1 MSKIIDIQ
9 PQINPD
15 GYFEDNISTENSSN
29 MLLFQKI
36 AGLKNDDNFS
46 QEDNTILSEVI
57 ENHKNLIQKK
67 IIPNKFVINKQEIN
81 EIKSIEK
88 NNLPRYLIYRYK
100 YRFFS
105 KDKRVGEYPPCLQIE
120 PTSICN
126 FRCIMCYQ
134 SDKSFSNKSKGFMS
148 NMTLDLYKKVIDEVE
163 GKIEAITLAS
173 RGEPTLNKD
182 FKEMLN
188 YSNKKFMALKINTNA
203 SMLDEDLIHN
213 ILSNDIQSIIFS
225 VDAADKE
232 TYEKIRVNGKFEKI
246 MKNLKLFAQI
256 RKDHYSKSKHIVK
269 MSGVKI
275 SKDNQSIKSMERQ
288 FKELVDVVAFVNYSP
303 WESAYDNEPNDLKH
317 ACKELWT
324 RMFVWADGKVN
335 PCDYDYK
342 SMLSKWNVKNT
353 SISEIWNSKE
363 YNDLRQKHLGQK
375 RNTIEPCARC
385 LN

>member
-9 PQINPD
+9 PRINPD
-15 GYFEDNISTENSSN
+15 GYFEDNINNEYSLNLS
-29 MLLFQKI
+29 LLEKI
-36 AGLKNDDNFS
+36 VKLKPNNNFS
-46 QEDNTILSEVI
+46 QEDTEIFNEII
-57 ENHKNLIQKK
+57 ENHKNLIKKK
-67 IIPNKFVINKQEIN
+67 IIQNKFKINKHEIN
-81 EIKSIEK
+81 ELKSIEED
-88 NNLPRYLIYRYK
+88 NISRYLIYRYK

-105 KDKRVGEYPPCLQIE
+105 KEKRVGEFPPCLQIE
-120 PTSICN
+120 PTSVCN

-134 SDKSFSNKSKGFMS
+134 SDKSFSNKSNGFMS
-148 NMTLDLYKKVIDEVE
+148 NMSLDLYKKVIDEVE
-163 GKIEAITLAS
+163 GKVEAITLAS

-182 FKEMLN
+182 FKKMLN
-188 YSNKKFMALKINTNA
+188 YSNKKFLALKINTNA
-203 SMLDEDLIHN
+203 SMLDENMIHA
-213 ILSNDIQSIIFS
+213 ILSTDIQSIIFS

-232 TYEKIRVNGKFEKI
+232 TYEKIRVNGKFDKI

-275 SKDNQSIKSMERQ
+275 SKNQSMKSMERQ
-288 FKELVDVVAFVNYSP
+288 FQELADVIAFVNYSP

-342 SMLSKWNVKNT
+342 SILSKWNAKDA
-353 SISEIWNSKE
+353 SISNIWNSRE
-363 YNDLRQKHLGQK
+363 YNDLRQKHLNQK
-375 RNTIEPCARC
+375 RSTIEPCVRC

>member
-9 PQINPD
+9 PRIDPE
-15 GYFEDNISTENSSN
+15 GYFEDNINIEHSLNFS
-29 MLLFQKI
+29 LLEKI
-36 AGLKNDDNFS
+36 VKLKPDNNFS
-46 QEDNTILSEVI
+46 QEDAEIFNEIR
-57 ENHKNLIQKK
+57 ENHKNVIKK
-67 IIPNKFVINKQEIN
+67 KRILDKFMINKHEIN
-81 EIKSIEK
+81 ELKFIEDK
-88 NNLPRYLIYRYK
+88 KISRYLVYRYK

-105 KDKRVGEYPPCLQIE
+105 KEKRVGEYPPCLQIE

-134 SDKSFSNKSKGFMS
+134 SDKSFSNKSKGFMN
-148 NMTLDLYKKVIDEVE
+148 NMSLDLYKKVIDEVE
-163 GKIEAITLAS
+163 GKVEAITLAS

-182 FKEMLN
+182 FEKMLN
-188 YSNKKFMALKINTNA
+188 YSNKKFLALKINTNA
-203 SMLDEDLIHN
+203 SMLNENLIHA
-213 ILSNDIQSIIFS
+213 ILSTDIQSIVFS

-232 TYEKIRVNGKFEKI
+232 TYEKIRVNGKFEQI

-275 SKDNQSIKSMERQ
+275 SKNQSINSMEKQ
-288 FKELVDVVAFVNYSP
+288 FQELADVIAFVNYSP
-303 WESAYDNEPNDLKH
+303 WESAYDNKPNDFKH

-342 SMLSKWNVKNT
+342 SILSKWNAKNR
-353 SISEIWNSKE
+353 SISEIWTSKE
-363 YNDLRQKHLGQK
+363 YNDLREKHLNQK
-375 RNTIEPCARC
+375 RNTLEPCVRC

>member
-9 PQINPD
+9 PRIDPE
-15 GYFEDNISTENSSN
+15 GYFEDNINIEHSLNFS
-29 MLLFQKI
+29 LLEKI
-36 AGLKNDDNFS
+36 VKLKPDNNFS
-46 QEDNTILSEVI
+46 QEDAEIFNEIR
-57 ENHKNLIQKK
+57 ENHKNVIKK
-67 IIPNKFVINKQEIN
+67 KRILDKFMINKHEIN
-81 EIKSIEK
+81 ELKFIEDK
-88 NNLPRYLIYRYK
+88 KISRYLVYRYK

-105 KDKRVGEYPPCLQIE
+105 KEKRVGEYPPCLQIE

-134 SDKSFSNKSKGFMS
+134 SDKSFSNKSKGFMN
-148 NMTLDLYKKVIDEVE
+148 NMSLDLYKKVIDEVE
-163 GKIEAITLAS
+163 GKVEAITLAS

-182 FKEMLN
+182 FKKMLN
-188 YSNKKFMALKINTNA
+188 YSNKKFLALKINTNA
-203 SMLDEDLIHN
+203 SMLNENLIHA
-213 ILSNDIQSIIFS
+213 ILSTDIQSIVFS

-232 TYEKIRVNGKFEKI
+232 TYEKIRVNGKFEQI

-275 SKDNQSIKSMERQ
+275 SKNQSINSMEKQ
-288 FKELVDVVAFVNYSP
+288 FQELADVIAFVNYSP
-303 WESAYDNEPNDLKH
+303 WESAYDNKPNDFKH

-342 SMLSKWNVKNT
+342 SILSKWNAKNR
-353 SISEIWNSKE
+353 SISEIWTSKE
-363 YNDLRQKHLGQK
+363 YNDLREKHLNQK
-375 RNTIEPCARC
+375 RNTLEPCVRC

>member
-67 IIPNKFVINKQEIN
+67 IISNKFVINKQEIN

>member
-9 PQINPD
+9 PRINPD
-15 GYFEDNISTENSSN
+15 GYFEDNINIEYSLNLS
-29 MLLFQKI
+29 LLEKI
-36 AGLKNDDNFS
+36 VKLKPDNNFS
-46 QEDNTILSEVI
+46 QEDTEIFNEII
-57 ENHKNLIQKK
+57 ENHKNLIKKKK
-67 IIPNKFVINKQEIN
+67 IQNKFKINKHEIN
-81 EIKSIEK
+81 ELKSIEED
-88 NNLPRYLIYRYK
+88 NISRYLVYRYK

-105 KDKRVGEYPPCLQIE
+105 KEKRVGKFPPCLQIE
-120 PTSICN
+120 PTSVCN

-148 NMTLDLYKKVIDEVE
+148 NMSLDLYKKIIDEVE
-163 GKIEAITLAS
+163 GKVEAITLAS

-182 FKEMLN
+182 FKKMLN
-188 YSNKKFMALKINTNA
+188 YSNKKFLALKINTNA
-203 SMLDEDLIHN
+203 SMLDENMIHA
-213 ILSNDIQSIIFS
+213 ILSTDIQSIIFS

-232 TYEKIRVNGKFEKI
+232 TYEKIRVNGKFDKI

-275 SKDNQSIKSMERQ
+275 SKNQSMKSMERQ
-288 FKELVDVVAFVNYSP
+288 FKELADVIAFVNYSP

-342 SMLSKWNVKNT
+342 SVLSKWNAKDT
-353 SISEIWNSKE
+353 SISDIWNSRE
-363 YNDLRQKHLGQK
+363 YNDLRQKHLNKK
-375 RNTIEPCARC
+375 RNTIEPCVRC

>member
-9 PQINPD
+9 PRINPD
-15 GYFEDNISTENSSN
+15 GYFEDNINIEYSLNLS
-29 MLLFQKI
+29 LLEKI
-36 AGLKNDDNFS
+36 VKLKPDNNFS
-46 QEDNTILSEVI
+46 QEDTEIFNEII
-57 ENHKNLIQKK
+57 ENHKNLIKKK
-67 IIPNKFVINKQEIN
+67 ITQNKFKINKHEIN
-81 EIKSIEK
+81 ELKSIEED
-88 NNLPRYLIYRYK
+88 NISRYLVYRYK

-105 KDKRVGEYPPCLQIE
+105 KEKRVGKFPPCLQIE
-120 PTSICN
+120 PTSVCN

-148 NMTLDLYKKVIDEVE
+148 NMSLDLYKKVIDEVE
-163 GKIEAITLAS
+163 GKVEAITLAS

-182 FKEMLN
+182 FKKMLN
-188 YSNKKFMALKINTNA
+188 YSNKKFLALKINTNA
-203 SMLDEDLIHN
+203 SMLDENMIHA
-213 ILSNDIQSIIFS
+213 ILSTDIQSIIFS

-232 TYEKIRVNGKFEKI
+232 TYEKIRVNGKFDKI

-275 SKDNQSIKSMERQ
+275 SKNQSMKSMERQ
-288 FKELVDVVAFVNYSP
+288 FKELADVIAFVNYSP

-342 SMLSKWNVKNT
+342 SVLSKWNAKDT
-353 SISEIWNSKE
+353 SISDIWNSRE
-363 YNDLRQKHLGQK
+363 YNDLRQKHLNKK
-375 RNTIEPCARC
+375 RNTIEPCVRC

>member
-81 EIKSIEK
+81 EIKSIEN

-188 YSNKKFMALKINTNA
+188 YSNNKFMALKINTNA

>member
-15 GYFEDNISTENSSN
+15 GYFEDNISTENLSN

-36 AGLKNDDNFS
+36 AGLKSDDNFS
-46 QEDNTILSEVI
+46 QEDNKILSEVI

-67 IIPNKFVINKQEIN
+67 LIPNKFVINTQEIN

-88 NNLPRYLIYRYK
+88 NNLSRYLIYRYK

-120 PTSICN
+120 PTSFCN

-213 ILSNDIQSIIFS
+213 ILSNDIQSIVFS

-246 MKNLKLFAQI
+246 MRNLKLFAQI

-275 SKDNQSIKSMERQ
+275 SKNNQSMKSMERQ
-288 FKELVDVVAFVNYSP
+288 FKELVDVVAFVNYTP

-342 SMLSKWNVKNT
+342 SMLSKWNVKST
-353 SISEIWNSKE
+353 SISKIWNSKE
-363 YNDLRQKHLGQK
+363 YNDLRQKHLNQK
-375 RNTIEPCARC
+375 RNTVEPCARC

>member
-9 PQINPD
+9 PRINPD
-15 GYFEDNISTENSSN
+15 GYFEDNINIEYSLNLS
-29 MLLFQKI
+29 LLEKI
-36 AGLKNDDNFS
+36 VKLKPDNNFS
-46 QEDNTILSEVI
+46 QEDTEIFNEII
-57 ENHKNLIQKK
+57 ENHKDLIKKK
-67 IIPNKFVINKQEIN
+67 IQNKFKINKHEIN
-81 EIKSIEK
+81 ELKSIEED
-88 NNLPRYLIYRYK
+88 NISRYLVYRYK

-105 KDKRVGEYPPCLQIE
+105 KEKRVGKFPPCLQIE
-120 PTSICN
+120 PTSVCN

-148 NMTLDLYKKVIDEVE
+148 NMSLDLYKKVIDEVE
-163 GKIEAITLAS
+163 GKVEAITLAS

-182 FKEMLN
+182 FKKMLN
-188 YSNKKFMALKINTNA
+188 YSNKKFLALKINTNA
-203 SMLDEDLIHN
+203 SMLDENMIHA
-213 ILSNDIQSIIFS
+213 ILSTDIQSIIFS

-232 TYEKIRVNGKFEKI
+232 TYEKIRVNGKFDKI

-275 SKDNQSIKSMERQ
+275 SKNQSMKSMERQ
-288 FKELVDVVAFVNYSP
+288 FKELADVIAFVNYSP

-342 SMLSKWNVKNT
+342 SVLSKWNAKDT
-353 SISEIWNSKE
+353 SISDIWNSIE
-363 YNDLRQKHLGQK
+363 YNDLRQKHLNRK
-375 RNTIEPCARC
+375 RNTIEPCVRC